1 MKIETNSVVAFHY
14 TLSDLDG
21 KEIETSHTR
30 GQPQLYLHGH
40 KGLIP
45 GLETAMEGKS
55 AGDQFDVIVAMELAY
70 GPRIEGRVQR
80 VPLKRLAK
88 AGKLTVGQWVQV
100 QTDEGT
106 QVAVVKKIGMTVAD
120 LDLNHPLAGKAL
132 KFAIDIKDVRAAT
145 EDEIKHGH
153 AHGAGGVTH

>member
-1 MKIETNSVVAFHY
+1 MKIETNAVVAFHY

-30 GQPQLYLHGH
+30 PQPQLYLHGH

-55 AGDQFDVIVAMELAY
+55 AGDQFEVTVAMELAY
-70 GPRIEGRVQR
+70 GPRVEGRVQR

-88 AGKLTVGQWVQV
+88 AGKLSVGQWVQV
-100 QTDEGT
+100 QSDEGT

-132 KFAIDIKDVRAAT
+132 KFAIEIKDVRAAT

-153 AHGAGGVTH
+153 AHGAGGVAH